1 LKLSLIWGIIKN
13 GDLMVKVKP
22 IIWVASTKSDL
33 ISMPDDVRS
42 FKPKKVRKATRLN
55 LLKDLEVQQYWK

>member
-1 LKLSLIWGIIKN
+1 
-13 GDLMVKVKP
+13 MVKVKP